1 MSQTSRHGPAGLVS
15 WSASPG
21 GLYWSAP
28 RLWIR
33 YAHPARQERRGVP
46 LPGAPYTSQ
55 QACLARTTTRA
66 AVLERLWPKEGRMGR
81 AAGRA
86 SDLLFL
92 PDHCVIGY
100 GTLEERGL
108 PTQSMRWKLAVV
120 ATWRFVRQ
128 AGCRRERGSREK
140 GALWQRGAPLSSWYV
155 FNEPRPPANQA
166 MGGSDWRRCRRPC

>member
-33 YAHPARQERRGVP
+33 YAHPARQERRGAP

-66 AVLERLWPKEGRMGR
+66 AVLERLWPREARMGR
-81 AAGRA
+81 SAGRA

-108 PTQSMRWKLAVV
+108 PTQSMPLETGRCGNVAFRPSGKLSKRTWKQGKRRSLAKGSVSFLLV
-120 ATWRFVRQ
+120 RVQRTKPGYGRF
-128 AGCRRERGSREK
+128 
-140 GALWQRGAPLSSWYV
+140 
-155 FNEPRPPANQA
+155 
-166 MGGSDWRRCRRPC
+166 